1 MNFELTDDQK
11 ELQKMARDFSEGEL
25 APKAAEWDE
34 KKIFPKD
41 VLKQAGELGFLSIY
55 TPEEFGGI
63 GLGRLD
69 AAIIFEELAG
79 GCTSTAAFMTIHN
92 MVNWMIATWAKPE
105 LANKYC
111 PELGVGNLLGS
122 YCLTEPGSGSDAAA
136 LKTTAV
142 LKGDKY
148 IVNGT
153 KAFVSGGGDTDLF
166 VVMVRTGE
174 PGPKG
179 ISTLLI
185 PGDLPGIEYGKN
197 EDKMGWNSQPTRII
211 NFVNVE
217 VPAENLMGAEG
228 EGFKIAMKGLDG
240 GRINI
245 GTCSIGAA
253 QKCLTLAQN
262 HMHEREAF
270 GKTLAKFQALQFK
283 LAEMATQL
291 VAARNMVRLAANK
304 LDNNDPNKTTYCAM
318 AKKFA
323 TDEGFKIC
331 NDSIQIFGGYG
342 YTKEYQV
349 ERFMRDTR
357 VHQILEGTNEIM
369 NLIIARKILQEGATE
384 EIR

>member
-25 APKAAEWDE
+25 APKAPEWDE

-41 VLKQAGELGFLSIY
+41 VLKTAGELGFLSIY
-55 TPEEFGGI
+55 TPEDFGGI

-79 GCTSTAAFMTIHN
+79 GCTSTAAYMTIHN
-92 MVNWMIATWAKPE
+92 MVNWMIATWAKTD
-105 LANKYC
+105 LAQKYC
-111 PELGVGNLLGS
+111 PDLGSGSLLGS
-122 YCLTEPGSGSDAAA
+122 YCLTEPGTGSDAAA

-148 IVNGT
+148 IVNGA
-153 KAFVSGGGDTDLF
+153 KAFVSGGGETDVL

-174 PGPKG
+174 AGPKG

-185 PGDLPGIEYGKN
+185 PADLPGIEYGKN
-197 EDKMGWNSQPTRII
+197 EEKMGWNSQPTKII

-253 QKCLTLAQN
+253 QKCLTLAQKY
-262 HMHEREAF
+262 MHEREAF
-270 GKTLAKFQALQFK
+270 GKPLAKFQALQFK
-283 LAEMATQL
+283 LADMATGL
-291 VAARNMVRLAANK
+291 VAARQMIRLAAYK
-304 LDNNDPNKTTYCAM
+304 LDQDDPNKTTYCAM

-331 NDSIQIFGGYG
+331 NDSIQLFGGYG

-349 ERFMRDTR
+349 ERFMRDAR

-369 NLIIARKILQEGATE
+369 NVIISRKILQAGGTE

>member
-1 MNFELTDDQK
+1 MNFELTGDQK
-11 ELQKMARDFSEGEL
+11 ELQKMARDFSQGEL
-25 APKAAEWDE
+25 APKALEWDE

-92 MVNWMIATWAKPE
+92 MVNWMIATWGKPE
-105 LANKYC
+105 LAQKYC
-111 PELGVGNLLGS
+111 PELGAGNLLGS
-122 YCLTEPGSGSDAAA
+122 YCLTEPGSGSDAGA

-153 KAFVSGGGDTDLF
+153 KAFVSGGGETDVL

-174 PGPKG
+174 DGPKG

-185 PGDLPGIEYGKN
+185 PADLSGIEYGKN
-197 EDKMGWNSQPTRII
+197 EEKMGWNSQPTRII

-217 VPAENLMGAEG
+217 VPADNLMGSLG

-245 GTCSIGAA
+245 ATCSIGAA
-253 QKCLTLAQN
+253 QKCLTLAQKY
-262 HMHEREAF
+262 MHEREAF

-283 LAEMATQL
+283 LAEMATGL
-291 VAARNMVRLAANK
+291 VASRQMVRLAAHK
-304 LDNNDPNKTTYCAM
+304 LDMGDPNTITYCAM

-331 NDSIQIFGGYG
+331 NDAIQIFGGYG

>member
-11 ELQKMARDFSEGEL
+11 DLQNMARDFSEGEL
-25 APKAAEWDE
+25 APNASEWDE

-41 VLKQAGELGFLSIY
+41 VLKKAGELGLLSIY

-63 GLGRLD
+63 GLKRLD

-105 LANKYC
+105 LAGKYC
-111 PELGVGNLLGS
+111 PELSSGNLLGS

-148 IVNGT
+148 VVNGT
-153 KAFVSGGGDTDLF
+153 KAFVSGGGDTDVF
-166 VVMVRTGE
+166 VVMVRTGDNS
-174 PGPKG
+174 PKG

-185 PGDLPGIEYGKN
+185 PGDLAGIEYGKN
-197 EDKMGWNSQPTRII
+197 EAKMGWNSQPTRII

-217 VPAENLMGAEG
+217 VPIDYLMGVEG
-228 EGFKIAMKGLDG
+228 EGFKIAMTGLDG

-253 QKCLTLAQN
+253 QKCLTLAQK

-283 LAEMATQL
+283 LADMATQL
-291 VAARNMVRLAANK
+291 VAARQMVRLAAHK
-304 LDNNDPNKTTYCAM
+304 LDMGDANKTTYCAM

-369 NLIIARKILQEGATE
+369 NVIIARKILQEGATE